1 MKLNP
6 LSAIDFYKANHVK
19 FYGPETE
26 SLYENFCPRSTKHL
40 EKVDGTDDKIVAFG
54 LQYPIKYFLIELW
67 NTEFFNKPKEE
78 VIRKYKRRMDN
89 ALGKDAVQTDH
100 LEALHDLGY
109 LPLIIK
115 ALPEGSVINA
125 KVPYFTIKETD
136 KRFAWLVG
144 YLEDALSC
152 LTWKASTSATIARKY
167 KQIGINAANATGVDP
182 GFVDFAFHDFSLRGM
197 SGFQDACMSGSGHL
211 LSFYGSDNVPSI
223 DFMEDYYNANS
234 DVEMIGCGVA
244 ANEHSVV
251 CSGLKEN
258 EFTNYKKWINETFPT
273 GIVSLVSDTW
283 NLWTV
288 ITEFLPLLKEDIVN
302 RDGKVVLRPDSSPK
316 TPLEIICGDPDA
328 EIGSPEYKGVVELL
342 YEIIGGFENGSGYKE
357 LDPHIGMLYG
367 EAISLSLA
375 PKIFTRLKEKGF
387 ASNTCFLGIG
397 SMTYAL
403 RTRDT
408 LGYALKATQCVVDG
422 ETREIFKD
430 PVTDGNT
437 GFKKSA
443 KGLLRVDFIDGE
455 YVMKDQCTPEEEH
468 GGELKTVFLNGELL
482 IDWSLSEIRERV
494 AKSF

>member
-1 MKLNP
+1 MKL
-6 LSAIDFYKANHVK
+6 
-19 FYGPETE
+19 TE
-26 SLYENFCPRSTKHL
+26 KQKMTIGEFLFF
-40 EKVDGTDDKIVAFG
+40 EK
-54 LQYPIKYFLIELW
+54 
-67 NTEFFNKPKEE
+67 
-78 VIRKYKRRMDN
+78 
-89 ALGKDAVQTDH
+89 
-100 LEALHDLGY
+100 
-109 LPLIIK
+109 
-115 ALPEGSVINA
+115 S
-125 KVPYFTIKETD
+125 
-136 KRFAWLVG
+136 
-144 YLEDALSC
+144 
-152 LTWKASTSATIARKY
+152 
-167 KQIGINAANATGVDP
+167 
-182 GFVDFAFHDFSLRGM
+182 
-197 SGFQDACMSGSGHL
+197 
-211 LSFYGSDNVPSI
+211 
-223 DFMEDYYNANS
+223 
-234 DVEMIGCGVA
+234 
-244 ANEHSVV
+244 
-251 CSGLKEN
+251 
-258 EFTNYKKWINETFPT
+258 INETFPT